1 VSHQTTVVGPLL
13 TLILADGKQ
22 LVTQVMPTAL
32 LEQTRTIMR
41 GRFSQVRHNPSS
53 VFLPPPGLAGMNMT
67 HHLPSSPASAKI
79 RCW

>member
-1 VSHQTTVVGPLL
+1 LL

-41 GRFSQVRHNPSS
+41 GRFSQVRHNPPSA
-53 VFLPPPGLAGMNMT
+53 FLPPPACL
-67 HHLPSSPASAKI
+67 
-79 RCW
+79 R